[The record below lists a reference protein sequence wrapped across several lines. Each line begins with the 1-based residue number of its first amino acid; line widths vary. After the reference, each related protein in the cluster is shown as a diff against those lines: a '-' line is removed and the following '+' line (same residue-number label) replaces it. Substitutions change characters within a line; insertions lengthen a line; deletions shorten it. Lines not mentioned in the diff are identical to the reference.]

1 VKKNPFSKQYIGE
14 DTRRRDLLTPE
25 REHDP
30 YKARAKSAGPA
41 TCPQC
46 GACFDAGRWFWRKA
60 ATPDAA
66 HEICPACHR
75 INDHFPAGEIHISGD
90 FAMAH
95 REEIVNLVRN
105 CEKREAAEHP
115 MSRIMTISESR
126 DEVLITTTD
135 IHLPR
140 VIGNAL
146 ERAYKQQAEFSYAPE
161 QHFVR
166 VKWARGTSA
175 PAT

>member
-1 VKKNPFSKQYIGE
+1 MKKNPFSKRYIGE

-30 YKARAKSAGPA
+30 YKARAKSAGPSA
-41 TCPQC
+41 CPQC
-46 GACFDAGRWFWRKA
+46 GACFDAGRWFWPKEPP
-60 ATPDAA
+60 PDAA
-66 HEICPACHR
+66 RETCPACHR
-75 INDHFPAGEIHISGD
+75 INDRFPAGEILIGGD

-115 MSRIMTISESR
+115 MSRIMAMSE
-126 DEVLITTTD
+126 EENEILITTTD

-146 ERAYKQQAEFSYAPE
+146 ERAYNEQAAFTYAPE

-166 VKWARGTSA
+166 VKWAREKSA
-175 PAT
+175 PPK